1 MTTGWEQGDLGVY
14 CDILGNS
21 ISVLG
26 NVNFVSFY
34 QAAPGIVYVFN
45 KTWKQISCMKKGAL
59 KVRLRFNNMG
69 NFGIIN
75 MKKLGGGVL
84 VDERTDCEV

>member
-1 MTTGWEQGDLGVY
+1 
-14 CDILGNS
+14 
-21 ISVLG
+21 
-26 NVNFVSFY
+26 
-34 QAAPGIVYVFN
+34 
-45 KTWKQISCMKKGAL
+45 MKKGAL

-69 NFGIIN
+69 NLGIIN